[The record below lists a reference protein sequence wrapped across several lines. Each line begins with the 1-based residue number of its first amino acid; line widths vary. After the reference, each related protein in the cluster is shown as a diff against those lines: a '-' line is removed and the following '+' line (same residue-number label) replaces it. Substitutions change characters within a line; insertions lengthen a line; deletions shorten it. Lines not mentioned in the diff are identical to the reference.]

1 MISDADLEP
10 TKSSKARNQRISIE
24 GFSPETDRIDRR
36 LLYDVTGIRII
47 EDEFMDTSSDDS
59 DSNADDSH

>member
-1 MISDADLEP
+1 MISDADLES
-10 TKSSKARNQRISIE
+10 TKSDKARNQRISLE
-24 GFSPETDRIDRR
+24 GFSPETDLVDRR

-59 DSNADDSH
+59 GSNADDID

>member
-10 TKSSKARNQRISIE
+10 TKSDKARNQRISLE
-24 GFSPETDRIDRR
+24 GFSPETDLVDRR

-59 DSNADDSH
+59 GSDADDSG